1 MIRDKIEKDNKYLAY
16 LIKNLSNSLYNLK
29 SEARNDV
36 YKIQTM
42 DYDTYQK
49 NEIGKEIVDFISFFN
64 TLNYSPTEIYQ
75 LINES
80 RGNDILEI
88 INTPYYAYMN
98 QRKEIYEFF
107 REVFV
112 QNFEYY
118 KIAILNVLENHTIK
132 DPSNLKYLQDEES
145 NKRLIQNIIKE
156 NKEIFL
162 DLIEIGINN
171 GYLEKIDKTLLITSN
186 ENYTEILHSLSV
198 KEKDMFNIDHL
209 LEKVDKN
216 QSNKVETY
224 LKTTLDTFLTD
235 NPTYE
240 SFNQKYSNKI
250 EASQKKTK
258 SDISAFQILI
268 NIMDIQTEQFK
279 EEQKQIIKNWLKSS
293 EVKEK
298 IGKMEDS
305 SLEEAFNLHREIFLE
320 EFKNE
325 DYLKSTKTFDELI
338 NRVNSFILG
347 NEKEFYLHI
356 PRDIFNIDK
365 RYYSYENG
373 DNNYIKN
380 IKLLFKLEQPGTE
393 AEKIQLLEKT
403 CHNLRDKLINSDR
416 FTKENLENSVEWAE
430 AYRVYEGMQ
439 FFTSTL
445 FNDLINKPLEKNKNN
460 EEIKKI
466 YLDKNNQGLRLDF
479 LKAPGEITEINL
491 LTYLENY
498 ENNMNAC
505 NDGTEN
511 YNKVKNEDKIII
523 KNYLGKI
530 LEPINL
536 KNKSNQIINIK
547 ETFLE
552 RLSFINKLVQLSEDN
567 SIYQNDA
574 FLFHMETKQ
583 TKIYKNGKNIRKTLS
598 YFPIYIELITNGNKN
613 IWTHIL
619 TEDFVKKEQE
629 FYKKQKD
636 SYQDSYHLMTYVI
649 NNAKPKQLEEL
660 VQVLIE
666 KPNLYKELCLKSK
679 KITTLL
685 ENTENKFIINT
696 MKVMKD
702 VVNIEKKVKPTKH
715 QIEPTTPIRN
725 VKKI

>member
-1 MIRDKIEKDNKYLAY
+1 MIRDKIEKDNKYLAF

-29 SEARNDV
+29 SESRNDI
-36 YKIQTM
+36 YKIQLM
-42 DYDTYQK
+42 DFDTYQK
-49 NEIGKEIVDFISFFN
+49 SEIGKEIVDLISFFN
-64 TLNYSPTEIYQ
+64 TLNYSPKEIYQ

-80 RGNDILEI
+80 RSNDILEI

-98 QRKEIYEFF
+98 QRKEIYNFF

-112 QNFEYY
+112 ENFEYY
-118 KIAILNVLENHTIK
+118 KTAILNVLENHTIK

-145 NKRLIQNIIKE
+145 NKKLIQNIIKE
-156 NKEIFL
+156 NKEMFL
-162 DLIEIGINN
+162 DLIEIGKTQ
-171 GYLEKIDKTLLITSN
+171 GYLAKIDKNLLITSN

-198 KEKDMFNIDHL
+198 KEKDIFNIDHL

-216 QSNKVETY
+216 QSTKVETY
-224 LKTTLDTFLTD
+224 LKTTLDTFLID

-240 SFNQKYSNKI
+240 SFNQKYLNKI
-250 EASQKKTK
+250 EACQRKTK

-268 NIMDIQTEQFK
+268 NIMNVQTEQFK

-365 RYYSYENG
+365 KYYSYESG

-393 AEKIQLLEKT
+393 VEKIQLLEKT

-416 FTKENLENSVEWAE
+416 FTKENLESSVEWAE

-445 FNDLINKPLEKNKNN
+445 FNDLISKSLEQNKKN

-479 LKAPGEITEINL
+479 LKAPSEITEVNL
-491 LTYLENY
+491 LTYLESY

-505 NDGTEN
+505 DDGTEN
-511 YNKVKNEDKIII
+511 YNKVKNEDKLII
-523 KNYLGKI
+523 KNHLEKI
-530 LEPINL
+530 LEPVNL
-536 KNKSNQIINIK
+536 KNKTNQMGNIK
-547 ETFLE
+547 ENFLE
-552 RLSFINKLVQLSEDN
+552 RLNFINKLVQLSEDN
-567 SIYQNDA
+567 SIYKNDA

-583 TKIYKNGKNIRKTLS
+583 AKIYKNGKNIRKFLS
-598 YFPIYIELITNGNKN
+598 YFPIYIELIINGNKN

-702 VVNIEKKVKPTKH
+702 VVNIEKKVKPTKN

>member
-393 AEKIQLLEKT
+393 VEKIQLLEKT
-403 CHNLRDKLINSDR
+403 CHNLCDKLISSDR

-479 LKAPGEITEINL
+479 LKAPDEITEINL

-583 TKIYKNGKNIRKTLS
+583 TKIYKNGKNIRKILS

-649 NNAKPKQLEEL
+649 NNAKPKHLEEL
-660 VQVLIE
+660 IQVLIE

-696 MKVMKD
+696 TKVMKD
-702 VVNIEKKVKPTKH
+702 VVNIEKKVKPTKN

>member
-305 SLEEAFNLHREIFLE
+305 YLEEAFNLHREIFLE

-338 NRVNSFILG
+338 NKVNSFILG

-393 AEKIQLLEKT
+393 VEKIQLLEKT
-403 CHNLRDKLINSDR
+403 CHNLCDKLISSDR

-583 TKIYKNGKNIRKTLS
+583 TKIYKNGKNIRKILS

-649 NNAKPKQLEEL
+649 NNAKPKHLEEL
-660 VQVLIE
+660 IQVLIE

-685 ENTENKFIINT
+685 ENTDNIFIINT
-696 MKVMKD
+696 TKVMKD
-702 VVNIEKKVKPTKH
+702 VVNIEKKVKPTKN
-715 QIEPTTPIRN
+715 QIEPTAPIRN

>member
-1 MIRDKIEKDNKYLAY
+1 MIRDKIEKDNKYLAF

-29 SEARNDV
+29 SEARNDI
-36 YKIQTM
+36 YRIQSM
-42 DYDTYQK
+42 DFDTYQK
-49 NEIGKEIVDFISFFN
+49 NEIGKEIVDLISFFN
-64 TLNYSPTEIYQ
+64 TLNYSPKEIYQ

-80 RGNDILEI
+80 RANDILEI
-88 INTPYYAYMN
+88 INTPYYAYIN

-118 KIAILNVLENHTIK
+118 KSAILNVLENHTIK

-145 NKRLIQNIIKE
+145 NKKLIQNIIKE
-156 NKEIFL
+156 NKEMFL
-162 DLIEIGINN
+162 DLIEIGKTQ
-171 GYLEKIDKTLLITSN
+171 GYLAKIDKNLLITSN
-186 ENYTEILHSLSV
+186 ENYTEILHRLSV
-198 KEKDMFNIDHL
+198 KEKDIFNIDDL
-209 LEKVDKN
+209 LEKVDKK

-224 LKTTLDTFLTD
+224 LKTTLDTFLID

-240 SFNQKYSNKI
+240 SFNQKYLNKI
-250 EASQKKTK
+250 EESQKKTR

-268 NIMDIQTEQFK
+268 NIMSVQTEQFK

-293 EVKEK
+293 EVKQK

-325 DYLKSTKTFDELI
+325 DYLKSTKIFDELI

-365 RYYSYENG
+365 KYYSYESE

-380 IKLLFKLEQPGTE
+380 IKLLFKLDQPGTE
-393 AEKIQLLEKT
+393 VEKIQLLEKT

-430 AYRVYEGMQ
+430 AYRVYEGMP

-445 FNDLINKPLEKNKNN
+445 FNDLISKPLEQNKKN

-479 LKAPGEITEINL
+479 LKSPSEITEVNL
-491 LTYLENY
+491 LTYLETY

-505 NDGTEN
+505 DDGTEN
-511 YNKVKNEDKIII
+511 YNKVKNEDKLII
-523 KNYLGKI
+523 KNHLEKI
-530 LEPINL
+530 LEPVNL
-536 KNKSNQIINIK
+536 KNKTNQMGNIK
-547 ETFLE
+547 ENFLE
-552 RLSFINKLVQLSEDN
+552 RLNFINKLVQLSEDN
-567 SIYQNDA
+567 SIYKNDD

-583 TKIYKNGKNIRKTLS
+583 AKIYKNGKNIRKFLS

-702 VVNIEKKVKPTKH
+702 VVNIEKKVKPTKN
-715 QIEPTTPIRN
+715 QIEPTAPIRN